1 VLVRALDAVEA
12 NPVSTFGYPD
22 PLGPKKGSPPQL
34 DGQLGIGEH
43 VAMVELPYTPPSIN
57 QVAVGRAASRGAGIA
72 ATRAKK
78 RLQSDLESMLL
89 VERVPRRL
97 EFVEATACL
106 RFARRSSRRDEGNY
120 RTPLEKALGDALV
133 NGGWLADDTP
143 DTFRFGRLTF
153 DPERG
158 EPRTQLLLRFRA

>member
-1 VLVRALDAVEA
+1 M
-12 NPVSTFGYPD
+12 TFGWPD
-22 PLGPKKGSPPQL
+22 PFGPRKGCPPHFE
-34 DGQLGIGEH
+34 GQLGIGEE
-43 VAMVELPYTPPSIN
+43 VGMVELAYTPPSIN

-72 ATRAKK
+72 STRAKK

-89 VERVPRRL
+89 VQRIPRPL
-97 EFVEATACL
+97 EYVVVTACL
-106 RFARRSSRRDEGNY
+106 RFARRNSRRDEGNF

-143 DTFRFGRLTF
+143 DTFRFERLVF

-158 EPRTQLLLRFRA
+158 EPRTQLLLRFRLA